1 MAVCPRGKGGNS
13 NRGGGLQTYNPVLE
27 GDELLFLLLPALK
40 VGFDEGLQ
48 FIQVLLHALAVDV
61 LHQIEWICSHD
72 LLGTVWRSNARGA
85 PHGG

>member
-1 MAVCPRGKGGNS
+1 MVITVAGGA
-13 NRGGGLQTYNPVLE
+13 LQTYNPVLE

-61 LHQIEWICSHD
+61 LHQTETA
-72 LLGTVWRSNARGA
+72 LMAMLPPTLQELQRSWTPCGGA
-85 PHGG
+85 M

>member
-61 LHQIEWICSHD
+61 LHQIETAAMD
-72 LLGTVWRSNARGA
+72 MLT
-85 PHGG
+85 